1 MVQRRRF
8 SAEYKREAV
17 VMLNAQ
23 LSWSAGPPGTWG
35 LDKRTRALAMGA
47 AQAFP
52 GQGHS
57 RDEEVSQLRL
67 SDQWNSI
74 LTDGGFCSE
83 ACDYLYAAT
92 PNPGSSLIF
101 HSWQ

>member
-23 LSWSAGPPGTWG
+23 LSGSAGPPGTWG
-35 LDKRTRALAMGA
+35 LDKCIRALAMGA

-57 RDEEVSQLRL
+57 CDEEVSQLRR
-67 SDQWNSI
+67 SDQWNGI
-74 LTDGGFCSE
+74 LTDGVFLFWGV
-83 ACDYLYAAT
+83 
-92 PNPGSSLIF
+92 
-101 HSWQ
+101 